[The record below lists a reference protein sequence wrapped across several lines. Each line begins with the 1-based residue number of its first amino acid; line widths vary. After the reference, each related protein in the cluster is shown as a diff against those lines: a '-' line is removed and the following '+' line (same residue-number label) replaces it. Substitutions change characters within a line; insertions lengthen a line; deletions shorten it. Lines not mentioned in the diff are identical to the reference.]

1 MSDGPMPSQGYL
13 VLRDLSLD
21 MGTVRRRATVPAS
34 MWIAIGTATM
44 KRDIKPRN
52 EKLEEGAV

>member
-44 KRDIKPRN
+44 KRDIKPN

>member
-21 MGTVRRRATVPAS
+21 METVRRRATVPAS

-44 KRDIKPRN
+44 KRDIKPN

>member
-1 MSDGPMPSQGYL
+1 MPSQGYL
-13 VLRDLSLD
+13 VLRELSLD
-21 MGTVRRRATVPAS
+21 METVRRRATVPAS

-44 KRDIKPRN
+44 KRDIKPN

>member
-21 MGTVRRRATVPAS
+21 METVRRRATVPAS

-44 KRDIKPRN
+44 KRDIKPN
-52 EKLEEGAV
+52 EKREEGAV